1 MAAFVIRW
9 LVTTIAVL
17 VAAHIIPGIS
27 YDGWGALL
35 GACLLL
41 GIINAFVRPVLLL
54 LSLPF
59 IIVTMGLF
67 HLRHQRAAAAAG
79 FEDRA
84 GVPRRRFLERVFW
97 RDHHQCYQLDTEFLF
112 PRQRRE
118 DSRDHSPCG
127 GEAGQ
132 RAGDRMTYCLSLH
145 CREGLVFLSDTRTSA
160 GVDNVT
166 THSKMRVYGVKGQ
179 RVLCLLTSGNLS
191 VTQSVTAYVNRDLE
205 KAKENPNLS
214 CLLNQAD
221 LFETVHYLGQ
231 RIREVWRLDAQAL
244 DRAGISFNSNFIL
257 GGQIAGQSPEIYQI
271 YPEGNAI
278 HSSRESPFL
287 QIGELKYGKPIL
299 DRGFS
304 YETPLCEA
312 VKFGLL
318 SLDATAKSNLSVGT
332 PFEMFAY
339 KADSLEVRHRMKFE
353 ENDPYLRTVRERWQE
368 GLIQLVRDIPEL
380 DVLAE

>member
-1 MAAFVIRW
+1 
-9 LVTTIAVL
+9 
-17 VAAHIIPGIS
+17 
-27 YDGWGALL
+27 
-35 GACLLL
+35 
-41 GIINAFVRPVLLL
+41 
-54 LSLPF
+54 
-59 IIVTMGLF
+59 
-67 HLRHQRAAAAAG
+67 
-79 FEDRA
+79 
-84 GVPRRRFLERVFW
+84 
-97 RDHHQCYQLDTEFLF
+97 
-112 PRQRRE
+112 
-118 DSRDHSPCG
+118 
-127 GEAGQ
+127 
-132 RAGDRMTYCLSLH
+132 
-145 CREGLVFLSDTRTSA
+145 
-160 GVDNVT
+160 VDNVT
-166 THSKMRVYGVKGQ
+166 THSKMRVYEVKGQ

-191 VTQSVTAYVNRDLE
+191 VTQSVTAYIDRDLE
-205 KAKENPNLS
+205 KAKENPNLH

-257 GGQIAGQSPEIYQI
+257 GGQIGEQPPEIYQI

-304 YETPLCEA
+304 YETPLSEA

-339 KADSLEVRHRMKFE
+339 KRDSLEAHHRMKFE
-353 ENDPYLRTVRERWQE
+353 ENDPYLSTVRERWQE
-368 GLIQLVRDIPEL
+368 GLIRLVRDIPEL
-380 DVLAE
+380 DVLRK

>member
-1 MAAFVIRW
+1 
-9 LVTTIAVL
+9 
-17 VAAHIIPGIS
+17 
-27 YDGWGALL
+27 
-35 GACLLL
+35 
-41 GIINAFVRPVLLL
+41 
-54 LSLPF
+54 
-59 IIVTMGLF
+59 
-67 HLRHQRAAAAAG
+67 
-79 FEDRA
+79 
-84 GVPRRRFLERVFW
+84 
-97 RDHHQCYQLDTEFLF
+97 
-112 PRQRRE
+112 
-118 DSRDHSPCG
+118 
-127 GEAGQ
+127 
-132 RAGDRMTYCLSLH
+132 MTYCLSLH
-145 CREGLVFLSDTRTSA
+145 CQEGLVFLSDSRTSA

-166 THSKMRVYGVKGQ
+166 THSKMRVYEVKGQ

-205 KAKENPNLS
+205 KAKENPNQS
-214 CLLNQAD
+214 CLLNQAN

-231 RIREVWRLDAQAL
+231 RIREVWRLDAEAL

-257 GGQIAGQSPEIYQI
+257 GGQIAGQAPEIYLI

-299 DRGFS
+299 DRGFA

-332 PFEMFAY
+332 PFEMLAY
-339 KADSLEVRHRMKFE
+339 KVDSLEARYRMKFE
-353 ENDPYLRTVRERWQE
+353 ENDPYLSTVRERWQE